1 MLENLDIQSLLND
14 YALPWGINI
23 FMALAIFVIGR
34 WIARLLVGLISRLMN
49 KAGVDPI
56 LIGFVT
62 SISNAVLLLFI
73 IIAAL
78 DRLGVD
84 TTSFIALI
92 GAAGLA
98 VGLALQGSLQNFA
111 SGVLLIIFRPFK
123 VGNYIEAGG
132 TAGVVEEIGIFSTR
146 MKTGDNREIIVPNGA
161 IYGSNITNYSARDT
175 RRIDMVFGIGYDD
188 DLRKARAIIQSMIDA
203 DERILKEPAPLIAVG
218 ELADSSVNFN
228 VRPWAATSD
237 YWAVR
242 FDLTEKIKLAFDDA
256 GITIPFPQMD
266 LHLHTQDE
274 AQPAPQKKK

>member
-84 TTSFIALI
+84 TTSFVALI
-92 GAAGLA
+92 AAAGLA

-242 FDLTEKIKLAFDDA
+242 FDLNEKIKLAFDDA
-256 GITIPFPQMD
+256 GITIPYPQRDVHIHNMAPD
-266 LHLHTQDE
+266 KT
-274 AQPAPQKKK
+274 PAKK

>member
-1 MLENLDIQSLLND
+1 MNNINLDKLVD
-14 YALPWGINI
+14 TYALPWGINI
-23 FMALAIFVIGR
+23 AMALAIFFIGR
-34 WIARLLVGLISRLMN
+34 WIAHILLNLIARLMN
-49 KAGVDPI
+49 KAGTDPI
-56 LIGFVT
+56 LIGFVS
-62 SISNAVLLLFI
+62 SITNAILLLFI

-78 DRLGVD
+78 DQLGVD

-111 SGVLLIIFRPFK
+111 AGVLLIIFRPFR
-123 VGNYIEAGG
+123 VGNFIEAAG
-132 TAGVVEEIGIFSTR
+132 TAGVVEEIGVFSTR
-146 MKTGDNREIIVPNGA
+146 MKTGDNREIIVPNGS
-161 IYGSNITNYSARDT
+161 IYGGTITNFSARDT

-188 DLRKARAIIQSMIDA
+188 DLRKARGIIESVIAA
-203 DERILKEPAPLIAVG
+203 DERILKDPAPLVAVG

-256 GITIPFPQMD
+256 GITIPYPQRD
-266 LHLHTQDE
+266 VHIHNAE
-274 AQPAPQKKK
+274 PAKK